1 MDQSVTSHAAQVI
14 VSLIPIV
21 GIVFGGLVLFF
32 MLLWHHNEV
41 KLQVKTG
48 CFVPKAINGK
58 AVSLL
63 SGLLLTSV
71 GLILSLVFAIID
83 GFSYTILGG
92 LVPCVIGVS
101 LLIFYRIYPEFHKND
116 KND

>member
-58 AVSLL
+58 AVSL
-63 SGLLLTSV
+63 
-71 GLILSLVFAIID
+71 VFAIID